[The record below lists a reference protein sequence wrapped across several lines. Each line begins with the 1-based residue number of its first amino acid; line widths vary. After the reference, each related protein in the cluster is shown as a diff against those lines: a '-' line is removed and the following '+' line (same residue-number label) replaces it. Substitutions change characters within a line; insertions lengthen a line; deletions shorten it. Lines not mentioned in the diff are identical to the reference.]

1 MAEIEVM
8 KDLKRKVYDYYC
20 GDDDLFDDA
29 YSYIMEHNKGL
40 LNKIDVKRTKE
51 ISKEDLF
58 GNIDDVISFLT
69 SLKKDGY
76 DEIDE
81 KWSGY
86 EDNYFQAEKYTK
98 ETDEELYSRIAVKV
112 AERADFLLIE
122 KKKNA
127 EKERRIKELEEKIR
141 RLKNE

>member
-1 MAEIEVM
+1 MAEIEDM
-8 KDLKRKVYDYYC
+8 KDLKRNVWDYYT
-20 GDDDLFDDA
+20 GYDDLFDDA
-29 YSYIMEHNKGL
+29 YSYVMEHNKGI

-58 GNIDDVISFLT
+58 GDIDNVISFLK

-76 DEIDE
+76 NEIDE

-98 ETDEELYSRIAVKV
+98 ETDEEFYSRIAYKV
-112 AERADFLLIE
+112 SETADYLKE
-122 KKKNA
+122 KKEKKA
-127 EKERRIKELEEKIR
+127 EKERRIKELEEEIR
-141 RLKNE
+141 KLKKE